1 MLYMYMYIHIHIY
14 IYICTNAH
22 TCIHQGYGGDKN
34 DCREEENLF
43 ISRMQSSMVGTSTCT
58 SKEVGIDMAKPVPR
72 LKAVASNK
80 LGKSL
85 WSQLGQASL

>member
-1 MLYMYMYIHIHIY
+1 
-14 IYICTNAH
+14 
-22 TCIHQGYGGDKN
+22 
-34 DCREEENLF
+34 
-43 ISRMQSSMVGTSTCT
+43 MQSSMVGTSTCT

-85 WSQLGQASL
+85 WSQLG